1 MAAFNKNPNGDF
13 IVILGYIIGASARV
27 QLCFWQECL
36 LGQRLCL
43 QLWLRAPVRESAS
56 VSSLLAGPR
65 V

>member
-13 IVILGYIIGASARV
+13 IAILGYIISTSERV
-27 QLCFWQECL
+27 QLYFWQECL
-36 LGQRLCL
+36 LGQCLCL

-56 VSSLLAGPR
+56 VSSPLAGPR